1 MRPQRKRK
9 NKVPLQCHYATM
21 RTDKFGQDTIR
32 RGMGRVDTSVARYKG
47 RAGGDR
53 QESTQNRATG
63 ISEKRT
69 LTLHA
74 SRLRCQ

>member
-21 RTDKFGQDTIR
+21 RADKYGQDTVR
-32 RGMGRVDTSVARYKG
+32 RGMGRVDTSVARDKG
-47 RAGGDR
+47 RARRDR
-53 QESTQNRATG
+53 QESTQNRAAG

-74 SRLRCQ
+74 SRLRFQ